1 MRYSTHSMTMTMV
14 PVWKMGVNVRYW
26 FVPVP
31 MRVFSFGL
39 GGFIM
44 RMLMVFIMF
53 VIMFVFDHL
62 MYVLMAMPLSQ
73 MQPHAKTH

>member
-1 MRYSTHSMTMTMV
+1 MTMTMV
-14 PVWKMGVNVRYW
+14 PVWKMGVSVDYW

-31 MRVFSFGL
+31 MRVFYFGL
-39 GGFIM
+39 VGFVM

-73 MQPHAKTH
+73 MQHRRIARSM

>member
-1 MRYSTHSMTMTMV
+1 MTMTMV
-14 PVWKMGVNVRYW
+14 PVWKMGVSVDYW

-31 MRVFSFGL
+31 MRVFYSGL
-39 GGFIM
+39 GGFVM

-62 MYVLMAMPLSQ
+62 MQVFMAMPLSQ

>member
-1 MRYSTHSMTMTMV
+1 MTMTMV
-14 PVWKMGVNVRYW
+14 PVWKMGVSVDYW
-26 FVPVP
+26 FVSVP
-31 MRVFSFGL
+31 MRVFYFGL

-62 MYVLMAMPLSQ
+62 MQVFMAMPLS
-73 MQPHAKTH
+73 